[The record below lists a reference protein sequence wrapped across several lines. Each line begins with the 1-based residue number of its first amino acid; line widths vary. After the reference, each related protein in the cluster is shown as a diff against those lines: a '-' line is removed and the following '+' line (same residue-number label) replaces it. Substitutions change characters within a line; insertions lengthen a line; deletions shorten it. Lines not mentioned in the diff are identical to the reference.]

1 MSAALK
7 SEPLELQPRPAHTAS
22 ERRRERRLTVVP
34 TTPAS
39 PLIFPPVGPSHRPL
53 WLKLLSVGQRVSLVV
68 AGVTVAAALSAYAV
82 TVDTNRRLSIATTAL
97 GRLQDHQQ
105 QLITANAVFKNHL
118 AQTALAA
125 MNDGT
130 LHPKDVIFLEIT
142 EPLPD
147 EAQAEPIAATKTA
160 IAPDRRFFPKGY

>member
-7 SEPLELQPRPAHTAS
+7 SEPLELRPRSAPAATAQP
-22 ERRRERRLTVVP
+22 RERRLTVVP

-39 PLIFPPVGPSHRPL
+39 PLAFPPADRAHRPL
-53 WLKLLSVGQRVSLVV
+53 WLKLLSAGQRVSVVV
-68 AGVTVAAALSAYAV
+68 AGMTIAAALSAYAV
-82 TVDTNRRLSIATTAL
+82 TVDTNRRLAVATTSL
-97 GRLQDHQQ
+97 GQLQDQQQ
-105 QLITANAVFKNHL
+105 QLVTANAVFKNHL

-125 MNDGT
+125 MDNGT

-142 EPLPD
+142 EPSP
-147 EAQAEPIAATKTA
+147 AAVASPPATPAKAA

>member
-7 SEPLELQPRPAHTAS
+7 SEPLEFRPPAS
-22 ERRRERRLTVVP
+22 SETSVRQRERRLTVVP

-39 PLIFPPVGPSHRPL
+39 PLVFPPVDRAHRPL
-53 WLKLLSVGQRVSLVV
+53 WLKLLSVGQRASFVI

-82 TVDTNRRLSIATTAL
+82 TVDTNRRLSVATAAL
-97 GRLQDHQQ
+97 GQLQDHQQ

-125 MNDGT
+125 MDAGT

-142 EPLPD
+142 EPPT
-147 EAQAEPIAATKTA
+147 EAIQAIPVTPTPAEL
-160 IAPDRRFFPKGY
+160 APDRRFFPKGY

>member
-7 SEPLELQPRPAHTAS
+7 SEVLESRPRSAHPTPVHQ
-22 ERRRERRLTVVP
+22 RERRLTIVP

-39 PLIFPPVGPSHRPL
+39 PLVFPVGRQERPR
-53 WLKLLSVGQRVSLVV
+53 WLNALVIGQRISLVV

-82 TVDTNRRLSIATTAL
+82 TVDAHRRLTIATASL

-118 AQTALAA
+118 AQTAIAA

-130 LHPKDVIFLEIT
+130 LHPKDVIFLEAT
-142 EPLPD
+142 EPY
-147 EAQAEPIAATKTA
+147 EAAASVSVTQPIEAVT
-160 IAPDRRFFPKGY
+160 PDRRLFPKGY